1 MKETLITYK
10 TWRVTHNPWQ
20 NNNFIGNLDPTNP
33 EESDLIN
40 EIHNYID
47 DYFNPRLLGVTDPDR
62 FLVLMN
68 NKLISIESN
77 FFNSLMLDKNY
88 DNILSMLKTIDMK
101 SVTDTDTS
109 LNGNN
114 KSTIT
119 NKRTDNLTTTKSS
132 RQDTKTDTAEQTET
146 MGARTDTRESTNGG
160 SVSKDTTY
168 GEDVK
173 TDSTTYG
180 KKETQGGSTNTTN
193 NQTTNTKNRNVVSQ
207 TPQSNLGQTV
217 VGVNAELDWNYASGV
232 QDANNNQTTS
242 GTNNVT
248 HGLTN
253 TLSGTDTVTS
263 SRQSRTDSEVTQ
275 DNRTDTENVVT
286 GEQTNTANGTA
297 NSTFNEGEQSVTNTG
312 TQDNATSEDRT
323 HSQTGKYNKTNDNSG
338 RTDNLATIK
347 SQWRE
352 LLHKTMSAYSYLF
365 EQLNDLFIS
374 VWDIDDY
381 YFDII

>member
-10 TWRVTHNPWQ
+10 TWRTTHNPWQ
-20 NNNFIGNLDPTNP
+20 NNNFIGNLDPTNT
-33 EESDLIN
+33 EEANLIN

-68 NKLISIESN
+68 NKLVSIESN

-109 LNGNN
+109 LNGAN

-132 RQDTKTDTAEQTET
+132 RQDTKTDTAEQTEIV
-146 MGARTDTRESTNGG
+146 GARTDTRESTNGG

-173 TDSTTYG
+173 TDSTAYG

-193 NQTTNTKNRNVVSQ
+193 NQTTNTNNRNVVSQ

-232 QDANNNQTTS
+232 QDTTNNQTTN

-253 TLSGTDTVTS
+253 TLSGTDTITS
-263 SRQSRTDSEVTQ
+263 NRQSRTDSELTQ
-275 DNRTDTENVVT
+275 DNRTVTENVGT
-286 GEQTNTANGTA
+286 GEQTNTANGTV
-297 NSTFNEGEQSVTNTG
+297 NSTFDEGEQSVTNTG
-312 TQDNATSEDRT
+312 TQDNSTSEDRT
-323 HSQTGKYNKTNDNSG
+323 HSQTGTYNKTNDNSG